1 MISSLEHPIPCNVP
15 VGVIQAASLVAQI
28 AESYKI
34 FFSGNFEKDARNLDD
49 VDDENNW
56 TLKSVYPGMLTNE
69 TQKKMRTRDKESF
82 LKSIVKQF
90 AKY

>member
-1 MISSLEHPIPCNVP
+1 MFQSESFKQHRLLPKLQR
-15 VGVIQAASLVAQI
+15 VI
-28 AESYKI
+28 K

-56 TLKSVYPGMLTNE
+56 TLESVYPGILTNE
-69 TQKKMRTRDKESF
+69 TLKKMRTRDKESF
-82 LKSIVKQF
+82 LKRCRDGIVKQF